1 AQDPALRHGGGR
13 GLNTQ
18 ETYGALGLS
27 EWEYG
32 RILDLMGRE
41 PNYLELSLFSVMWS
55 EHCGYKNS
63 RPLLRRFP
71 NEGPRVLQ
79 GPGENAGVVSLGDGW
94 ALAFKMES
102 HNHPSAVEPYEGAA
116 TGVGGIIRDILAMGA
131 RPVALLDSL
140 RLGPLD
146 EERNRYLF
154 REVVRGIGGYG
165 NAVGVPTVGGEVEFS
180 PAYSGN
186 PLVNAMCVGVI
197 RVDDL
202 MRSRATGEENAI
214 VLLGSKTGR
223 DGIHGATFA
232 SDELTEESESKR
244 SNVQVGD
251 PFAEKMLIECCLK
264 LLEDDLLVSLQ
275 DLGAAGITSSASE
288 MAASGGVGIDI
299 EVEKVPRREVGMEPW
314 EVMISE
320 SQERMLAVVEPGKVE
335 EALALARRYGIG
347 GTVVGRVAGH
357 GDLRVVENGEVVGTV
372 PAEHLADAPAY
383 EREVV
388 RPAYLDEVQRFDVA
402 EIPEPEDHNQVL
414 LKMLSHPNGRS
425 RRSIFAQYDHQVG
438 TDTVVLPG
446 ADAAVMRVKG
456 TGRGFAVTTDGR
468 GRHCYLDSR
477 GGGAATVAEA
487 YRNLSCVGAE
497 PVAVTDCLNFGSPEK
512 PDGYYQLAECI
523 EGMSEA
529 CEALGTPVVSGNV
542 SLFNETDRGPIYPTP
557 TVGMVGVFEDV
568 GRHATPSFKREGD
581 MVVLIGPLPPVRA
594 EFPASVENS
603 ISGSSYLEIVHG
615 QVRGLP
621 PRANLSEEKRCGD
634 LVRDMIRTGLVDTA
648 HDVSGGGDAV
658 ALAEMALAGGIG
670 FDFDGEVDVQGA
682 PNGLRVD
689 GYPVRA
695 DAFLFGERPGMYLIA
710 FPKERWD
717 DVQAALSRF
726 AYDWLGNTGGRR
738 FKIGDLIDLDLED
751 LKAAYERD
759 LFGVPGEAVGGS
771 EAVG

>member
-1 AQDPALRHGGGR
+1 
-13 GLNTQ
+13 
-18 ETYGALGLS
+18 
-27 EWEYG
+27 
-32 RILDLMGRE
+32 MGRE

-71 NEGPRVLQ
+71 NEGARVLQ
-79 GPGENAGVVSLGDGW
+79 GPGENAGVVEVGDGW

-140 RLGPLD
+140 RFGPLE

-186 PLVNAMCVGVI
+186 PLVNAMCVGLI

-202 MRSRATGEENAI
+202 MRSRATGVGNAV

-251 PFAEKMLIECCLK
+251 PFAEKMLIECCLE
-264 LLEDDLLVSLQ
+264 LLRQDLLVSLQ

-299 EVEKVPRREVGMEPW
+299 EVEKVPRRETGMEPW

-320 SQERMLAVVEPGKVE
+320 SQERMLTVVEPEKVD
-335 EALALARRYGIG
+335 EALALAKKYGIG
-347 GTVVGRVAGH
+347 GTVVGSVAGH
-357 GDLRVVENGEVVGTV
+357 GDLRVVEDGEVAGTV
-372 PAEHLADAPAY
+372 SAEHLADAPVY

-388 RPAYLDEVQRFDVA
+388 RPAYLDEVQKFNVA
-402 EIPEPEDHNQVL
+402 EIPEPEDYNEVL
-414 LKMLSHPNGRS
+414 LKMLSHPNLRS
-425 RRSIFAQYDHQVG
+425 RRSIYRQYDHEVG
-438 TDTVVLPG
+438 TSTVVAPG
-446 ADAAVMRVKG
+446 ADAAVMRIKG
-456 TGRGFAVTTDGR
+456 TKRGFAVTTDGR
-468 GRHCYLDSR
+468 GRHCYLDPR

-512 PDGYYQLAECI
+512 PDGYYQLAECV
-523 EGMSEA
+523 EGMAQA

-568 GRHATPSFKREGD
+568 GWHATSAFKREGD
-581 MVVLIGPLPPVRA
+581 MVVVFDGKIGPRDDSLLA
-594 EFPASVENS
+594 
-603 ISGSSYLEIVHG
+603 GSEYLEIVHG
-615 QVRGLP
+615 RVAGAP
-621 PRANLSEEKRCGD
+621 PKPDLAAEKRASD
-634 LVRDMIRTGLVDTA
+634 LVREMIRSGLIDTA
-648 HDVSGGGDAV
+648 HDLSGGGKLV
-658 ALAEMALAGGIG
+658 ALAEMAMDGGIG
-670 FDFDGEVDVQGA
+670 LRYDETEVEAMRKYGHRLEILLGEKGA
-682 PNGLRVD
+682 G
-689 GYPVRA
+689 
-695 DAFLFGERPGMYLIA
+695 FLIA
-710 FPKERWD
+710 FPEDRWNE
-717 DVQAALSRF
+717 VQEVLGGF
-726 AYDWLGNTGGRR
+726 AYDSIGYTGGDR
-738 FKIGDLIDLDLED
+738 FRIGDLVDLSLDELRD
-751 LKAAYERD
+751 AYDQD
-759 LFGVPGEAVGGS
+759 LFGIPGEAVGGS

>member
-1 AQDPALRHGGGR
+1 
-13 GLNTQ
+13 
-18 ETYGALGLS
+18 
-27 EWEYG
+27 
-32 RILDLMGRE
+32 MGRE

-79 GPGENAGVVSLGDGW
+79 GPGENAGVVEVGDGW

-140 RLGPLD
+140 RFGPLG

-186 PLVNAMCVGVI
+186 PLVNAMCVGLI
-197 RVDDL
+197 RVDEL
-202 MRSRATGEENAI
+202 VRSRATGEGNAV

-264 LLEDDLLVSLQ
+264 LLEEDLLVSLQ

-288 MAASGGVGIDI
+288 MAAGGGVGIDI
-299 EVEKVPRREVGMEPW
+299 EVEKVPRRETGMEPW

-320 SQERMLAVVEPGKVE
+320 SQERMLAVVEPEKVD

-388 RPAYLDEVQRFDVA
+388 RPAYLDEVQKFDTA
-402 EIPEPEDHNQVL
+402 GLPEPDDYNEVL
-414 LKMLSHPNGRS
+414 LRMLSHPNGRS
-425 RRSIFAQYDHQVG
+425 RRSIYNQYDHQVG

-446 ADAAVMRVKG
+446 ADAAVMRIKG
-456 TGRGFAVTTDGR
+456 TKRGFAVTTDGR
-468 GRHCYLDSR
+468 GRHCFLDPR

-542 SLFNETDRGPIYPTP
+542 SLFNETDRGAIYPTP

-568 GRHATPSFKREGD
+568 SRHATPGFKREGD
-581 MVVLIGPLPPVRA
+581 IVVVLGG
-594 EFPASVENS
+594 
-603 ISGSSYLEIVHG
+603 GSHVSLAGSEYAEIVHG
-615 QVRGLP
+615 RVAGRPTGPDL
-621 PRANLSEEKRCGD
+621 AAEKKTAD
-634 LVRDMIRTGLVDTA
+634 LVRGMIRSGLVDTA
-648 HDVSGGGDAV
+648 HDVSGGGEIVAV
-658 ALAEMALAGGIG
+658 AEMAIAGGLG
-670 FDFDGEVDVQGA
+670 VEYPEGELERMTGGQGEGRTDVA
-682 PNGLRVD
+682 
-689 GYPVRA
+689 
-695 DAFLFGERPGMYLIA
+695 LFGESGNTFIVAVPE
-710 FPKERWD
+710 ERWEELQD
-717 DVQAALSRF
+717 ALAQAAG
-726 AYDWLGNTGGRR
+726 YDWIGTVGGDSIKVGNA
-738 FKIGDLIDLDLED
+738 IDLKLSDLEE
-751 LKAAYERD
+751 AHEQD